1 MAFFV
6 ASSLS
11 LVALH
16 ISLVSWG
23 RDTSHLEVTDLD
35 KKIKLLILKSGTPQL
50 LVIYVFFFFQIYL

>member
-23 RDTSHLEVTDLD
+23 RDTSHWDLD